1 MIFHRN
7 LAVLKVSEAG
17 LLDAVRAILPLED
30 HVIGW
35 LSPTEAVIDP
45 EKLRS
50 LLDAL
55 EAAGMSF
62 PRMSGAFMMHH
73 CV

>member
-1 MIFHRN
+1 MILHRN
-7 LAVLKVSEAG
+7 LAVLKVSEPG
-17 LLDAVRAILPLED
+17 LLDAVRAVLPLED

-50 LLDAL
+50 LLDVL
-55 EAAGMSF
+55 EAAGL
-62 PRMSGAFMMHH
+62 GAL
-73 CV
+73 VRRG